1 MIDPRGSF
9 GDTKIYGDR
18 RYDWAKLYY
27 SAVGNYD
34 SMNSKKFVVH
44 TRDGKVPEVQ
54 LYMDSNGYEEY
65 ADMILERSGMDSS
78 EMNLLHASIWLAL
91 TGYVKE
97 DIDAVMFSF
106 YMGTYL
112 WSNYHG

>member
-1 MIDPRGSF
+1 
-9 GDTKIYGDR
+9 
-18 RYDWAKLYY
+18 
-27 SAVGNYD
+27 
-34 SMNSKKFVVH
+34 MNIV
-44 TRDGKVPEVQ
+44 
-54 LYMDSNGYEEY
+54 SNGYEEY
-65 ADMILERSGMDSS
+65 ADMILERSGMDSR

-112 WSNYHG
+112 WSNYQYG

>member
-34 SMNSKKFVVH
+34 SMNSKKFLVEINE
-44 TRDGKVPEVQ
+44 DFPEVG
-54 LYMDSNGYEEY
+54 LNIVSNGYEEY
-65 ADMILERSGMDSS
+65 ADMILERSGMDSR

-112 WSNYHG
+112 WSNYRG